1 MMVSR
6 MIELLQTLSPD
17 TEIIMPA
24 CDFTRDDGG
33 RLLMLT
39 VRVITSVTHTKGK
52 AVVLSHQPMPGDGDN
67 EPIPVVLPRG
77 ALN

>member
-1 MMVSR
+1 
-6 MIELLQTLSPD
+6 MIELLQTLTPD
-17 TEIIMPA
+17 AELIMPVSE
-24 CDFTRDDGG
+24 FTRDEGG
-33 RLLMLT
+33 RLRMLT
-39 VRVITSVTHTKGK
+39 VRVITSVTHTEGK